1 MASTSAACPRSS
13 GSIVR
18 TANSLYEVIVL
29 SPAAGN
35 ILVRG
40 GAFFPVFMPA
50 RLAGSS
56 LGGSFLKLRSVH
68 VGFRLEFSYRSRLH
82 HHQPRPKRRHR
93 PRRRSRRHHV
103 RVTARSDEAPRA
115 TDHEKQYLRG
125 PEIIGPSAGELP

>member
-1 MASTSAACPRSS
+1 MLSSWSARDWSDGIHVGEVSPLERL
-13 GSIVR
+13 IVR

-29 SPAAGN
+29 SPASGN

-68 VGFRLEFSYRSRLH
+68 VGFRLEFGTDRGFIITSPVRS
-82 HHQPRPKRRHR
+82 
-93 PRRRSRRHHV
+93 V
-103 RVTARSDEAPRA
+103 VIAPA
-115 TDHEKQYLRG
+115 AD
-125 PEIIGPSAGELP
+125 SADIM

>member
-68 VGFRLEFSYRSRLH
+68 VGFRLEFSTDRGFIITSPVRS
-82 HHQPRPKRRHR
+82 
-93 PRRRSRRHHV
+93 V
-103 RVTARSDEAPRA
+103 AIAPA
-115 TDHEKQYLRG
+115 AD
-125 PEIIGPSAGELP
+125 PADIM